1 MCPATG
7 LHAGLRS
14 TLCATVVSSSPVTLQ
29 HQGPDISR
37 LDAVLQEQWDHDK
50 NRHLGNIK
58 NKALQ
63 QQEVL
68 VGVPFGHP

>member
-7 LHAGLRS
+7 LPAGLRS
-14 TLCATVVSSSPVTLQ
+14 TICATVVSSSPVKLQ

-50 NRHLGNIK
+50 NRHLGNKK